1 MRIPA
6 QAHFCLAA
14 VGLTLLAACSQ
25 ENQSEA
31 PAVAPVEI
39 LNVLASDELSGI
51 GAPANGIAFWSH
63 PNVAFN
69 SLIVVATTD
78 GLVSYNV
85 EDRSEV
91 SRVPGLNAQGAGVS
105 YFGFGPQ
112 ADGIVATFD
121 QDARTFALYSIDN
134 IGRTFSPLSGGP
146 AVRGAIRGFCFGRA
160 LTSDAP
166 SLFIIQKGELQV
178 YNFARDASAPD
189 TVITASQA
197 LIETPDNLVSCAVDR
212 DGVVITAAE
221 DGSIYRLDNDQS
233 FASPFAIAN
242 ITDTGSIAVI
252 DAAASV
258 DDEPD
263 GGEPSD
269 VESGVSGQ
277 LALLDEATGA
287 VHLFSAEDGHFMGAV
302 KIAQTDEIE
311 GVDGAASMGANG
323 ANLGGL
329 YRDGVVAIGLRDFDT
344 LRLIPMNGVSNA
356 LEIETGEPVN
366 PRGLAPVVEDNDLII
381 NPTITID

>member
-1 MRIPA
+1 MRITV
-6 QAHFCLAA
+6 QAHFGLAA
-14 VGLTLLAACSQ
+14 LGLSLLAACSQ

-31 PAVAPVEI
+31 PAPTPVEI
-39 LNVLASDELSGI
+39 SNVLASDELTGI
-51 GAPANGIAFWSH
+51 GTPANGIAFWSH

-78 GLVSYNV
+78 GLASYNV

-121 QDARTFALYSIDN
+121 QDAGAFTLYSIDN

-160 LTSDAP
+160 QTSDAP

-178 YNFARDASAPD
+178 YNFTRDANDPD

-197 LIETPDNLVSCAVDR
+197 LIETPDNLVSCAVD
-212 DGVVITAAE
+212 GNGIVITAAD
-221 DGSIYRLDNDQS
+221 DGSIYRLDSDQS
-233 FASPFAIAN
+233 FASPFAVAN
-242 ITDTGSIAVI
+242 VTDAGTIAVI
-252 DAAASV
+252 DAAAPTVS
-258 DDEPD
+258 EP
-263 GGEPSD
+263 GD
-269 VESGVSGQ
+269 VESGDSGQ

-287 VHLFSAEDGHFMGAV
+287 IHLFSAEDGHFMGAV
-302 KIAQTDEIE
+302 KIAQTDEID
-311 GVDGAASMGANG
+311 GVDGATSMGANG
-323 ANLGGL
+323 ANFGGL
-329 YRDGVVAIGLRDFDT
+329 YRDGVIAIGLSDFDT

-356 LEIETGEPVN
+356 LVFETGEPVN

-381 NPTITID
+381 NPTIKID